1 MEKRLIG
8 IEGKRRISKANLPSD
23 DLLGIQ
29 QLNGALSSV
38 GGAPENMP
46 ANFFDLRRAT
56 KGAA

>member
-1 MEKRLIG
+1 LIG

-23 DLLGIQ
+23 DLLEIQ